1 MDQKEFEQLV
11 ELGKNAVLLTGVV
24 VASAVGAYKSIKTQL
39 KPITQELTLE
49 PATPPYASEENPT
62 LKATAVRIEDR
73 VRGLEDSFKE
83 VIATQLNH
91 SKKFESIDIRVNDIH
106 EQTGHI
112 GDHMNLM
119 QEQINTIHRHLLNNG
134 RPH

>member
-1 MDQKEFEQLV
+1 MDQKELEQLV
-11 ELGKNAVLLTGVV
+11 ELGKNIALLSGVV
-24 VASAVGAYKSIKTQL
+24 IASAVGAWKSIKTQL
-39 KPITQELTLE
+39 KPITEELTLE
-49 PATPPYASEENPT
+49 PATPPYASDENPT

-83 VIATQLNH
+83 VIATQRSH
-91 SKKFESIDIRVNDIH
+91 SSKFESIDIRVNNIH

-112 GDHMNLM
+112 GDQMNLM
-119 QEQINTIHRHLLNNG
+119 QEQINVIHRHLLNNG